1 MKLKHT
7 LSALFLFMVIGASAQ
22 IKGKITDSTG
32 EALAFA
38 SIYIQGT
45 SQGTTTNDEGDYFF
59 ELSPGEYN
67 IVFQYVGYQQQ
78 VETIILKEKIIEL
91 NIVLESEAVDIKT
104 VVISANAEDP
114 AYAVIR
120 NAIAKRSYYKNLI
133 NAYSCDVYIK
143 GNHKFLDAPEKIF
156 GQEIG
161 DLGGSL
167 DSNRQGI
174 IYLAES
180 QAKLYVER
188 PDKVKEHM
196 ISTKVSGNDN
206 GFGFNRAS
214 MMDFSF
220 YDNHIELTEEERKL
234 LSPIANTALQY
245 YRYKLIGTLF
255 DEAGRLINKIEV
267 IPKRRED
274 PVFSGLIYIV
284 EDLWNIQSA
293 ELMITGASIKQP
305 VLDTMTI
312 TQVHI
317 PVQGKDGWALLSQ
330 SLDFKF
336 GVLGF
341 KVKGN
346 FTGIFSNYNIEPE
359 FTSNFFSN
367 EIFKVE
373 EGANDKQLAYWDTI
387 RPIPL
392 TEEESLD
399 YIKKDSLQVI
409 WKSKEFLDS
418 IDQKN
423 NKFKVWDLLLG
434 YDWDNSYER
443 KSFSLAAPIGRIGF
457 NTIQGVYGDLDFT
470 YLQRFDDYYMKWFRI
485 NPKIQYGFADERV
498 RGEMNLLYNF
508 NRTKFTRLEIS
519 GGSMVAQFNS
529 NNPIT
534 PFLNTYTSLFT
545 KRNYIR
551 LYQREFAKIKFR
563 QELVNGLLFN
573 GSLTYEDRSRLTQ
586 NSDYSFFKRDRVY
599 ANNIP
604 AGLES
609 IIRDHQSLN
618 LEMSFRF
625 RFKQKYLSYPNRKYI
640 VGSDLP
646 DFWLHYRKGIS
657 ALGADTNFDQIWF
670 NFWDELSFGIVGK
683 SAFNIEAGTFLNK
696 NELPFNDFQHFNGN
710 QIIIADPLDYLS
722 SFMLL
727 PYYDWSTPNSWVQI
741 HYNHHFEGF
750 LIDKIPLLRK
760 LKLKTVVGAS
770 FLYTK
775 ENKDYIEFNFGIDNL
790 GFGAFRIFRFDI
802 VTAFNK
808 RQHLDTGFVIGVTL

>member
-1 MKLKHT
+1 M
-7 LSALFLFMVIGASAQ
+7 
-22 IKGKITDSTG
+22 
-32 EALAFA
+32 
-38 SIYIQGT
+38 
-45 SQGTTTNDEGDYFF
+45 
-59 ELSPGEYN
+59 
-67 IVFQYVGYQQQ
+67 
-78 VETIILKEKIIEL
+78 
-91 NIVLESEAVDIKT
+91 
-104 VVISANAEDP
+104 
-114 AYAVIR
+114 
-120 NAIAKRSYYKNLI
+120 
-133 NAYSCDVYIK
+133 
-143 GNHKFLDAPEKIF
+143 
-156 GQEIG
+156 
-161 DLGGSL
+161 
-167 DSNRQGI
+167 
-174 IYLAES
+174 
-180 QAKLYVER
+180 
-188 PDKVKEHM
+188 
-196 ISTKVSGNDN
+196 
-206 GFGFNRAS
+206 
-214 MMDFSF
+214 
-220 YDNHIELTEEERKL
+220 
-234 LSPIANTALQY
+234 
-245 YRYKLIGTLF
+245 
-255 DEAGRLINKIEV
+255 
-267 IPKRRED
+267 
-274 PVFSGLIYIV
+274 
-284 EDLWNIQSA
+284 
-293 ELMITGASIKQP
+293 
-305 VLDTMTI
+305 
-312 TQVHI
+312 
-317 PVQGKDGWALLSQ
+317 
-330 SLDFKF
+330 
-336 GVLGF
+336 
-341 KVKGN
+341 
-346 FTGIFSNYNIEPE
+346 
-359 FTSNFFSN
+359 
-367 EIFKVE
+367 
-373 EGANDKQLAYWDTI
+373 
-387 RPIPL
+387 

-710 QIIIADPLDYLS
+710 QIIIADTLDYLS

-750 LIDKIPLLRK
+750 LIYKIPLLRK

-770 FLYTK
+770 FLYTCLLYTSPSPR
-775 ENKDYIEFNFGIDNL
+775 D
-790 GFGAFRIFRFDI
+790 
-802 VTAFNK
+802 
-808 RQHLDTGFVIGVTL
+808 RQKSRMPSSA